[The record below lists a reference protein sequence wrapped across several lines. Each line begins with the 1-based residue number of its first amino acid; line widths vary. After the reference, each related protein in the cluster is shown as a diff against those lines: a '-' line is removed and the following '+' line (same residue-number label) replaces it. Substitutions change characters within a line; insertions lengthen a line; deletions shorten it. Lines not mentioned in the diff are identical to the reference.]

1 MAIRQIA
8 SNFRTRADMGTE
20 IHPHVF
26 ESGDVYRPKGS
37 NRADK
42 DGGSS
47 HQFAPFMPVVWQDT
61 RTGGAL
67 DWFCLMAGKIVGLTA
82 DGWVYPA
89 GLRLLIADIIDNG
102 DPAADDMIT
111 YTADDVEQMV
121 MDITTGS
128 YLEAAGS
135 YTVEV
140 VENALKER
148 GLITA
153 SETILDYFKEPVGA
167 VIQACY
173 SPFSIDDAT
182 DPTKLKL
189 TNYLKQKGIQF
200 TTKTQM
206 HLPMVPF
213 QTEQSDTIPGSLTG
227 SDPTGFGTLGVFSA
241 TRTKTL
247 TRYELI
253 EATDFVALFLD
264 EVNVAKNTTR
274 SPISCSTVLVR
285 EIKLDY
291 SAGLTSKERIANA
304 VARLRR
310 AGDFFVDEEVGVIF
324 MFVSGGATV
333 VGGGAAVTYH
343 IYSGTFTAN
352 DVTKYMC
359 IEGLVKPGDYL
370 KLTER
375 SNLTKWVSGT
385 DDESLK
391 LGRVYGVVREPNGLV
406 DQVRTSPGLPGSAT
420 AGYSANVVATNAAN
434 LIAKVVLDVR

>member
-8 SNFRTRADMGTE
+8 TNFNTRADMGTE

-61 RTGGAL
+61 RTGGAR
-67 DWFCLMAGKIVGLTA
+67 DWFCLMMGKIVGLTA

-89 GLRLLIADIIDNG
+89 GLRLEIEAAAGG
-102 DPAADDMIT
+102 DTIFT
-111 YTADDVEQMV
+111 YTADDVDQKV
-121 MDITTGS
+121 MDIVTGS
-128 YLEAAGS
+128 YVTAAGVR
-135 YTVEV
+135 TKTAVQA
-140 VENALKER
+140 ALLER
-148 GLITA
+148 GLIA
-153 SETILDYFKEPVGA
+153 AGETILDYFKKPVGSILQ
-167 VIQACY
+167 VCY

-182 DPTKLKL
+182 DPTKLKY
-189 TNYLKQKGIQF
+189 TNYLKQKGIQY

-213 QTEQSDTIPGSLTG
+213 QTAASDTIPAALAGAAAA
-227 SDPTGFGTLGVFSA
+227 FGTLGVHVPA
-241 TRTKTL
+241 EVVAL

-253 EATDFVALFLD
+253 DATDYVALFLD
-264 EVNVAKNTTR
+264 EVNVAKNTER
-274 SPISCSTVLVR
+274 SPIECSNSAVLVR

-291 SAGLTSKERIANA
+291 SAGLTGKERIANA

-310 AGDFFVDEEVGVIF
+310 TGDFFVDEEVGVIF
-324 MFVSGGATV
+324 MYESGGNAVVGAGATV
-333 VGGGAAVTYH
+333 SYYIYDGA
-343 IYSGTFTAN
+343 FTAS

-359 IEGLVKPGDYL
+359 VEGLVKPGDYV

-375 SNLTKWVSGT
+375 SNLTKWISGT

-391 LGRVYGVVREPNGLV
+391 LGRVHGVVREPNGLV
-406 DQVRTSPGLPGSAT
+406 DQVRTTSGLPGSAT

-434 LIAKVVLDVR
+434 LIAKIVLDVR